1 MVFSDTI
8 RGHKIPSGLLPLC
21 FPQKS
26 ESAMK
31 LTQQAAENLPLN
43 PGQTDRIAFDDS
55 IPGFG
60 IRVRQAKKWNGG
72 ALSNQAPSRSW
83 VFQYRMG
90 TQSRRMNLGLVSAV
104 KAQAARDIAAKLHAQ
119 VTLGEDPALQKVEAK
134 AKASDTLGALVTKY
148 LDRQRKELR
157 PNSLRAVTR
166 YLGNYF
172 APLHRTPVANVDRK
186 AIANVLD
193 KIEHDA
199 GTVSRNRA
207 RTTLSALFSWAM
219 QEGLAESNPVIGT
232 GVRQERKRE
241 RVLSAS
247 ELRLIWNTLP
257 ANRYGAIIK
266 LLLLTGARFNE
277 VAQLKWTEVDF
288 QRGVISLP
296 GDRTKNARPHEIPM
310 SPTVRSLLEVQ
321 PKDDGRGR
329 VFCKPSQARCK
340 AALDNAITKANGG
353 PLPHW
358 THHDLRRTAATGMVD
373 DVKILPHVVEAV
385 LNHISGHKGGVA
397 GIYNRAVYRD
407 EKREALDRWDRHIA
421 EVVG

>member
-1 MVFSDTI
+1 
-8 RGHKIPSGLLPLC
+8 
-21 FPQKS
+21 
-26 ESAMK
+26 MK
-31 LTQQAAENLPLN
+31 LTSQVAERLTLN
-43 PGQTDRIAFDDS
+43 PGQTDRIVFDDS
-55 IPGFG
+55 VPGFG
-60 IRVRQAKKWNGG
+60 LRIRAVKKWNGG
-72 ALSNQAPSRSW
+72 AISNQAPGRVW
-83 VFQYRMG
+83 VYQYRFG
-90 TQSRRMNLGLVSAV
+90 GKTRRMNLGEASAV
-104 KAQAARDIAAKLHAQ
+104 KLQQARDIAAKLHAK

-134 AKASDTLGALVTKY
+134 AKASDTLGNLVTKY

-172 APLHRTPVANVDRK
+172 APLHRMPVANVDRK
-186 AIANVLD
+186 SIANVLD
-193 KIEHDA
+193 NIERDA

-232 GVRQERKRE
+232 GQRQEQTRE
-241 RVLSAS
+241 RILSAS

-277 VAQLKWTEVDF
+277 VAQLKWSEVDF

-296 GDRTKNARPHEIPM
+296 GDRTKNKRPHELPM
-310 SPTVRSLLEVQ
+310 SPTVRTLLEAQ
-321 PKDDGRGR
+321 PKDDGQGR

-340 AALDNAITKANGG
+340 AALDEAITKANGG
-353 PLPHW
+353 KPLPHW

-385 LNHISGHKGGVA
+385 LNHISGHKAGVA
-397 GIYNRAVYRD
+397 GIYNRAAYSD
-407 EKREALDRWDRHIA
+407 EKRQALAAWDAHVLK
-421 EVVG
+421 VVA